1 MMKPYEVITAKSRRR
16 ILAKTL
22 LAPDREF
29 YLRELVRSTGLSPR
43 TVQVELDRL
52 VAADI
57 LLERRSGN
65 RRYLRAN
72 ERHPFYRPLRELVAK
87 SEGLVGIVR
96 DALGTDGV
104 EVAFVFG
111 SMAEGTAKADSD
123 LDLLIVGDLGL
134 REVVSR
140 LAPAQEQL
148 GREINPVVWT
158 RGEFERRRQSGDHFL
173 GRVLNGSRL
182 MVVGAEHELEAVG
195 R

>member
-1 MMKPYEVITAKSRRR
+1 MKADAIIVSKARRR

-29 YLRELVRSTGLSPR
+29 YLRELVRATGLAPR

-52 VAADI
+52 VAAEI

-87 SEGLVGIVR
+87 GEGLVGVVR
-96 DALGTDGV
+96 EALGTDGV
-104 EVAFVFG
+104 DFALIFG
-111 SMAEGTAKADSD
+111 SVAAGTAKAESD
-123 LDLLIVGDLGL
+123 VDLLIVGDLGL
-134 REVVSR
+134 REAVRRVTPLYER
-140 LAPAQEQL
+140 L

-158 RGEFERRRQSGDHFL
+158 KAEFERRRDAGDHFL
-173 GRVLNGSRL
+173 TNLLSGPQLQVIG
-182 MVVGAEHELEAVG
+182 GFG
-195 R
+195 TP